1 MQARKD
7 ATHSAQVDRVRY
19 RPYTGLPTHTHT
31 HTHTTTCR
39 HARMQLTVP
48 KWTGSG
54 TGRTLGYLH
63 THTHHHMQARKD
75 ATHSAQV
82 DRVRYRPYTTPMM
95 NMFVMFQLLGVFE
108 AITRSLERAI
118 MAPSLK
124 TAMMTIKMVGKYL

>member
-1 MQARKD
+1 M
-7 ATHSAQVDRVRY
+7 
-19 RPYTGLPTHTHT
+19 
-31 HTHTTTCR
+31 
-39 HARMQLTVP
+39 
-48 KWTGSG
+48 
-54 TGRTLGYLH
+54 GYLH
-63 THTHHHMQARKD
+63 TNTHTHGHTPHHMQAHKD